1 MFKKFLKSLV
11 GNQEGEQKVVASKRA
26 TFVAIM
32 FAVYTALYLGVG
44 ILSVGAFKLF
54 EAGALYVTIGFDF
67 LLFALMYILSDVFA
81 EALGYK
87 ATRLTGVV
95 SMLASIFVFGIL
107 YLVNTFAPAAYTTME
122 GVAGGT
128 SIWGWLPANTLI
140 MTIGG
145 SLIFMIGDWINDIA
159 HDLMHRRHKRKQL
172 KGYAPYLER
181 TLVSTIWGRL
191 FDLVAFTML
200 VAVPLMAVGMIDWG
214 WGDITTGQFWLSAL
228 VGNCL
233 FALIVQVVTELILS
247 YPTYRLTKWIK
258 AKLHKVD
265 QEANGVAFVI
275 EEEAK

>member
-11 GNQEGEQKVVASKRA
+11 GTQEGEQKVVASKRA

-107 YLVNTFAPAAYTTME
+107 YLVNTFAPAVYTTME
-122 GVAGGT
+122 GVEGGT

-140 MTIGG
+140 MTVGG

-159 HDLMHRRHKRKQL
+159 HNLMHRRHQRKQR

-181 TLVSTIWGRL
+181 TLLSTIWGRL

-275 EEEAK
+275 EEE